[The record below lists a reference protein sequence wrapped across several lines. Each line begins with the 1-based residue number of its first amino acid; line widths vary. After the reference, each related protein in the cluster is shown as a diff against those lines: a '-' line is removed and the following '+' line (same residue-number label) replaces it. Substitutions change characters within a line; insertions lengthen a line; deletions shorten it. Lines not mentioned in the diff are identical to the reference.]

1 LQEKVYPQRKFTT
14 VEQLKL
20 AIIDDT
26 EILGSAL
33 LIALQTSGAHAYKN
47 RRETGKHIENVS

>member
-1 LQEKVYPQRKFTT
+1 LKLVDYAIWGALQEKVYPQRNLP
-14 VEQLKL
+14 QWCSLKL

-33 LIALQTSGAHAYKN
+33 LIANEWCQRL
-47 RRETGKHIENVS
+47 